1 MRSLVIGLFGLV
13 GIVGVAMMPLIGRAI
28 DGLIPWSAT
37 LFGISMLLVT
47 FGIQTAA
54 AGLNVAVIVIV
65 TIGLDCFRQMQQVS
79 LTTAVLA
86 LDSNARS
93 RLNAC
98 INVAVRLPSVPFIC
112 SYRRTNILTH
122 SSRGWCR
129 RSSGR

>member
-1 MRSLVIGLFGLV
+1 
-13 GIVGVAMMPLIGRAI
+13 MMPLIGRAI

-47 FGIQTAA
+47 FAIQTAA
-54 AGLNVAVIVIV
+54 AGLNVSVIVIV

-98 INVAVRLPSVPFIC
+98 INVAVSPWFCVIYC
-112 SYRRTNILTH
+112 TQNVNRRTPL
-122 SSRGWCR
+122 SSR
-129 RSSGR
+129 RSLDR

>member
-1 MRSLVIGLFGLV
+1 
-13 GIVGVAMMPLIGRAI
+13 MMPLIGRAI

-47 FGIQTAA
+47 FAIQTAA
-54 AGLNVAVIVIV
+54 AGLNVSVIVIV

-98 INVAVRLPSVPFIC
+98 INVAVRRGPFVLARKY
-112 SYRRTNILTH
+112 SRT
-122 SSRGWCR
+122 
-129 RSSGR
+129 

>member
-1 MRSLVIGLFGLV
+1 
-13 GIVGVAMMPLIGRAI
+13 MMPLIGRAI

-86 LDSNARS
+86 LDANARS

-98 INVAVRLPSVPFIC
+98 INVAVRPSLSFSLSLC
-112 SYRRTNILTH
+112 SFGVRDGNAKVLVLTH
-122 SSRGWCR
+122 RARR

>member
-1 MRSLVIGLFGLV
+1 M
-13 GIVGVAMMPLIGRAI
+13 VGVAMMPLIGRAI

-47 FGIQTAA
+47 FSIQTAA

-98 INVAVRLPSVPFIC
+98 INVAVRHRLCLFVARANARQNTDGHT
-112 SYRRTNILTH
+112 YG
-122 SSRGWCR
+122 SRR
-129 RSSGR
+129 RSSVK